1 MITTNTDYYYISNRV
16 FYKLNLIEVKKGKK
30 TISKNGKESQTQDL
44 YKFKVI
50 KNDLNKQLLSNVH
63 IYQNNINEVFE
74 TLEKAKNNLISKLE
88 TELERVKNIQEF

>member
-1 MITTNTDYYYISNRV
+1 
-16 FYKLNLIEVKKGKK
+16 
-30 TISKNGKESQTQDL
+30 
-44 YKFKVI
+44 
-50 KNDLNKQLLSNVH
+50 VH